1 MTQSSLRRT
10 HRSAVRDTNKLLAAE
25 TTGAIIGSFLD
36 VRRALGF
43 GFRERIYAL
52 AMERDLRA
60 KGHRVDREVAVVV
73 YFRGEPLARQRID
86 MIVDEKVIVETKAG
100 AESHLEGQPQLFSYL
115 AATTLEVGLLL
126 YFGRKPQYRR
136 FIFENRLKTI
146 SE

>member
-1 MTQSSLRRT
+1 MPETAS
-10 HRSAVRDTNKLLAAE
+10 KLLAAE

-52 AMERDLRA
+52 AMDRDLRA
-60 KGHRVDREVAVVV
+60 RGHRVDREVAAMV
-73 YFRGEPLARQRID
+73 YFRGRPLARQRID
-86 MIVDEKVIVETKAG
+86 MIVDETVIVEIKAG
-100 AESHLEGQPQLFSYL
+100 AESHLDGQPQLFSYL

-126 YFGRKPQYRR
+126 HFGRKPQYRR
-136 FIFENRLKTI
+136 FIYENRFKRF

>member
-1 MTQSSLRRT
+1 MPE
-10 HRSAVRDTNKLLAAE
+10 SAGRLLAAE

-36 VRRALGF
+36 VRRTLGV

-60 KGHRVDREVAVVV
+60 KGHRVDREVPVVV
-73 YFRGEPLARQRID
+73 YFRGQPLASQRID
-86 MIVDEKVIVETKAG
+86 MIVDETVVVETKAG
-100 AESHLEGQPQLFSYL
+100 ADFHLEGQPQVLSYL

-126 YFGRKPQYRR
+126 HFGRKPRYHR
-136 FIFENRLKTI
+136 FIFENRLKKL

>member
-1 MTQSSLRRT
+1 L
-10 HRSAVRDTNKLLAAE
+10 AVPDSTSKLLAAE

-60 KGHRVDREVAVVV
+60 KGHQVEREVAVTV

-86 MIVDEKVIVETKAG
+86 MIVDEKVVVETKAG
-100 AESHLEGQPQLFSYL
+100 AELHIEGQPQVFSYL

-126 YFGRKPQYRR
+126 YFGRKPRYRR
-136 FIFENRLKTI
+136 FIYENRFKKL